1 MSNEENYQTIS
12 LEERRKAIL
21 DALDDG
27 KEISSADMEFLLDQL
42 LNTSNINLGARGLEN
57 LNKILAGNMQES
69 FNSVSNEFL
78 NGAVKTTK
86 QAYLGAETMSNPDI
100 ARDFGFKDLQDDLE
114 KAKTKD
120 DFYELIKNAQKR
132 AIETRYNGT
141 EPDNALANG
150 LREAREGLKWHQFR
164 RKRMAKKAEKDLDP
178 SAYWSTKAADGNAV
192 TSWYYGLRSR
202 MAERKTNKG
211 KSLSEKLQNN
221 ISNRKEYSELKW
233 FSRDFRKKL
242 GLRREIAFSR
252 SPEKLMKKIMK
263 KGNLEDVKNI
273 TDKEWLNGGSLKD
286 AAKKLSDKKAA
297 GYSMTKAEL
306 KTLEM
311 YDAVLKDCKTTE
323 TYMNNLKNN
332 KLGNVKLLKDPKTEA
347 LENKF
352 KKKMQ
357 EKADQINKNAMETF
371 KKSPT
376 YKAYKKLNGGKEP
389 KLENIV
395 SGKDVFKKML
405 EENGYSQDQI
415 NDFMEQYYPEQDT
428 VFREDEKDKKQEQ
441 QPEKEND
448 SGKEATFGNSGYDPT
463 KHIPILDDGKG
474 NVQVF
479 KSKDSK
485 SYDACFKDEKGNN
498 RFPTEEEYM
507 KIAEAMKKDGWTKV
521 KFNLDN
527 LKPEQLKANLEV
539 FEKAGLEI
547 TNKEDVMKAIAGYEK
562 ENPHAYGQEIGEERP
577 QEAKKDEKV
586 GEEKKTQETKKEVP
600 TPAKEEITKAAKE
613 GNTDR
618 WTVNDAISLSQ
629 MKDKNK
635 MMETDAFKR
644 LPADV
649 RKNILLLHDLE
660 NGTLKKK
667 DGSEIKLTDKQKS
680 TKMGECVGK
689 IKNAHE
695 KAFPKDKGEKRAP
708 RTSTNANIIANALDA
723 KRQNG

>member
-21 DALDDG
+21 DALDNG
-27 KEISSADMEFLLDQL
+27 EGLNSTDMEFLLDQL

-69 FNSVSNEFL
+69 FNSVSIEFL
-78 NGAVKTTK
+78 NSAVKTTK
-86 QAYLGAETMSNPDI
+86 QAYLGAETMGNSDI
-100 ARDFGFKDLQDDLE
+100 SRDVSIDFGFKDLQADLE

-141 EPDNALANG
+141 EPDNALANDV
-150 LREAREGLKWHQFR
+150 REAREGLKWHQFR
-164 RKRMAKKAEKDLDP
+164 RKRLAKKAEKDLDP

-202 MAERKTNKG
+202 MAERKSNKG
-211 KSLSEKLQNN
+211 QRLSEKLQNN

-242 GLRREIAFSR
+242 GLRRKIAFSR

-273 TDKEWLNGGSLKD
+273 TDKEWLNGESLKD

-306 KTLEM
+306 KTLQM
-311 YDAVLKDCKTTE
+311 YDTVLKDCKTTE

-357 EKADQINKNAMETF
+357 GKADQINKNAMETF

-395 SGKDVFKKML
+395 SGKDVFKQML
-405 EENGYSQDQI
+405 EANGYSQDQI
-415 NDFMEQYYPEQDT
+415 NDFMEQYYPKEQPVVEEEHAKEQIEPQGEEKQAEEQKKEEKNNDNNFRHSAFDKNKGHEEIASREVDGKKT
-428 VFREDEKDKKQEQ
+428 VFYKCGDGYGLDTGDKTPSEEDYKMAAAGLLKSGV
-441 QPEKEND
+441 KEI
-448 SGKEATFGNSGYDPT
+448 G
-463 KHIPILDDGKG
+463 
-474 NVQVF
+474 
-479 KSKDSK
+479 
-485 SYDACFKDEKGNN
+485 
-498 RFPTEEEYM
+498 
-507 KIAEAMKKDGWTKV
+507 
-521 KFNLDN
+521 FNLDN
-527 LKPEQLKANLEV
+527 IPPEQLALNLKV
-539 FEKAGLEI
+539 FADSGLKIKNE
-547 TNKEDVMKAIAGYEK
+547 EAVRKAIKSFEDEK
-562 ENPHAYGQEIGEERP
+562 RYLTGEE
-577 QEAKKDEKV
+577 KKDEKV

-649 RKNILLLHDLE
+649 QKNVLLMHDLE

-667 DGSEIKLTDKQKS
+667 DGSEVKLTDKQKS
-680 TKMGECVGK
+680 TKIGECVGK
-689 IKNAHE
+689 IKTAHE

-708 RTSTNANIIANALDA
+708 RKAENSNIISKALEA